1 MHLRYLPSY
10 KPDHP
15 HILLLKIVSSQSL
28 RQILSGHF
36 HSGLFF
42 YNLRKFLYGHAFSAQ
57 YYLDLFSKC
66 KIFHALP
73 PSRIFTSDRKYFYF
87 PSPNF
92 SHCSKSH
99 FMRQSQRLFFRY
111 RKKRVSIPACE
122 IKTLPVY
129 FCICARYSSSVIPF
143 FMIAF
148 AASSP
153 T

>member
-1 MHLRYLPSY
+1 MQLNACPVPENYLWPVSAS
-10 KPDHP
+10 DSVWTFSFRSF
-15 HILLLKIVSSQSL
+15 LL
-28 RQILSGHF
+28 
-36 HSGLFF
+36 
-42 YNLRKFLYGHAFSAQ
+42 YLRKFLYGHAFSAQ

-73 PSRIFTSDRKYFYF
+73 PSRIFTSDRKCFYF

-99 FMRQSQRLFFRY
+99 FMRQSQSLFFRY

-122 IKTLPVY
+122 IKTLPAY

-143 FMIAF
+143 SMIAF